1 MFLPLFDDSP
11 TRRTAFLVWLII
23 TACTVTFLWQQGLSP
38 SAQHNIVYSLGVVP
52 AVLFGEAE
60 LPRRLQLVPASA
72 TIFTS
77 LFLHGGWL
85 HLIGNMLY
93 LWIFGDNVEDAMS
106 RPRFVVFYLVCGA
119 AAALAQSLASPGSTV
134 PMIGASGAIAGVLG
148 AYVLLHPRANVTVLI
163 FIIVFVR
170 FMQLPAVFVLG
181 AWFILQVVS
190 GAMTPSESGGVAFW
204 AHAGGFLTGMA
215 LIPFFKNRDVALF
228 GGPYTKSFSV
238 VRARDIRRGGASVP
252 SAGSYRR
259 GRRGPW
265 G

>member
-1 MFLPLFDDSP
+1 MFTIPLFDDSP
-11 TRRTAFLVWLII
+11 TRRPAILTWLII
-23 TACTVTFLWQQGLSP
+23 IACTIIFLWQESLSR
-38 SAQHNIVYSLGVVP
+38 SAQNAIVYSLGVVP

-60 LPRRLQLVPASA
+60 LPRRMQLVPAWA

-106 RPRFVVFYLVCGA
+106 RPRFLVFYLACGA
-119 AAALAQSLASPGSTV
+119 AAALAQSLAAPGSTV

-163 FIIVFVR
+163 VIVIFVR
-170 FMQLPAVFVLG
+170 FVRLPAIFVLG
-181 AWFILQVVS
+181 IWFIIQIVS
-190 GAMTPSESGGVAFW
+190 GAMTSTNGGGVAFW
-204 AHAGGFLTGMA
+204 AHTAGFLTGMV
-215 LIPFFKNRDVALF
+215 LLPLFKDRGVPLFSAPYSRSFSMVPARDV
-228 GGPYTKSFSV
+228 
-238 VRARDIRRGGASVP
+238 RRGSVP
-252 SAGSYRR
+252 AAGDFRG